1 MIHVIAHIET
11 KPGQRAAALREI
23 ALVTPLVRAEKGC
36 IEYIPVVDVEGA
48 GPNYAPIGP
57 DAFAVVEKWATIED
71 LRAHSASPHMAAFG
85 AKVRDLIARR
95 AVHVLTEV

>member
-1 MIHVIAHIET
+1 MIHVVAHIEA
-11 KPGQRAAALREI
+11 KPGQRPAMLREI
-23 ALVTPLVRAEKGC
+23 AAVTPLVRAEKGC
-36 IEYIPVVDVEGA
+36 IEYIPVIDFDNA

-71 LRAHSASPHMAAFG
+71 LRAHSASAHMAAFG

-95 AVHVLTEV
+95 AVHVLSAV